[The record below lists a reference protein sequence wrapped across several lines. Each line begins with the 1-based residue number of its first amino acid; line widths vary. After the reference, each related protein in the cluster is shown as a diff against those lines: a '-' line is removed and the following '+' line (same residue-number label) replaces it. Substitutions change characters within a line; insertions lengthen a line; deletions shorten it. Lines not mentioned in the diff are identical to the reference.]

1 MTETELKCEDY
12 EYISPDSD
20 LSTFGIHY
28 GISETI
34 VTTGFDVPNAAPIG
48 IIRKNGKTFVR
59 LFKGSH
65 TWENVLKEHYLAA
78 NVVYDPLLLVRST
91 FFDLDLSE
99 FTFVVVDGRK
109 FPVLK
114 EAASWVVFECVNMKN
129 TDQALV
135 TDLVYRAS
143 GRREGDKDILPVPN
157 RGFNAVLEAAVHAT
171 RYQLS
176 GEKKYLELIRHYE
189 SLASKCGGEKEK
201 QAMELIYEVLGI

>member
-1 MTETELKCEDY
+1 MSENELECEDY
-12 EYISPDSD
+12 EYTSPDSD
-20 LSTFGIHY
+20 LSAFGINE

-34 VTTGFDVPNAAPIG
+34 VTTGFEVPNAAPIG
-48 IIRKNGKTFVR
+48 IIKKNGTTFVR

-65 TWENVLKEHYLAA
+65 TWENVLKERYLAA

-91 FFDLDLSE
+91 FFDLDPSE
-99 FTFVVVDGRK
+99 FMFVLVDGHK

-114 EAASWVVFECVNMKN
+114 EAASWAVFECVNMKN
-129 TDQALV
+129 TDQSLL
-135 TDLVYRAS
+135 TNLVYLAS
-143 GRREGDKDILPVPN
+143 GRREGDKDVLPVPN

-176 GEKKYLELIRHYE
+176 GEDKYLELIRHYE

>member
-1 MTETELKCEDY
+1 MSENELECEDY
-12 EYISPDSD
+12 EYNSPDSD
-20 LSTFGIHY
+20 FSTFGIND

-34 VTTGFDVPNAAPIG
+34 VTTGFEVPNAAPIG
-48 IIRKNGKTFVR
+48 IIKKNGKTFVR

-65 TWENVLKEHYLAA
+65 TWENVLKEKYLAA

-91 FFDLDLSE
+91 FFDLDPSE
-99 FTFVVVDGRK
+99 FMFVLVDGHK

-114 EAASWVVFECVNMKN
+114 EAASWAVFECVNMKN
-129 TDQALV
+129 TDQSLL
-135 TDLVYRAS
+135 TDLVYLAS
-143 GRREGDKDILPVPN
+143 GRRGGDKDVLPVPN

-176 GEKKYLELIRHYE
+176 GEEKYLDLIRHYE
-189 SLASKCGGEKEK
+189 SLASKCGGEKEI